1 MREDFKTFI
10 YIQSKK
16 NNIIDSKNKEGIYY
30 GFSYNNFEDFPYELK
45 NPKIIFELR
54 KKEISAFFMNNY
66 KNSFAFT
73 EKYLYIDLSLEHK
86 AFSDFSNFN
95 SSNEYFNF
103 KDKIFYEDIIKVEVI
118 KEELEITVK
127 GGKKFFLTPPWE
139 VRNIKKILLLI
150 LEEIFKVYNN
160 IGVEQN
166 IGLSGAE
173 ISGGIFSNVS
183 NAATNYSMDK
193 VVNNKQ
199 GHGFTGE
206 RANHLSDILS
216 GKDAKLV
223 GDDNKKNGAD
233 RIVNGEYIQTK
244 YCASGKKCINECFD
258 KTGEFK
264 YSYEDI
270 NGNYKNMTI
279 EVPSDM
285 YDEAVKVMAKKI
297 EEGKIPGVKDPNEAK
312 KLVKKGSVTYQ
323 QAKNIARF
331 GTVDGIIFDAK
342 NGAIVATQAMGI
354 SAAIAFATS
363 IWNGEDFDIAL
374 KNATYTGIK
383 VGGLSFLSAVLA
395 SQLSR
400 TALNSMLVG
409 STDVIIKGMGSK
421 ASALLVNAFRSGK
434 NIYGAAA
441 MKSASKLLRGN
452 LITGGVTLAILSTF
466 DVADIFRGRIS
477 GAQLFK
483 NVTSTAAGIAGGTV
497 GWVGG
502 ASAGAAIGSIFPGVG
517 TAIGG
522 VVGGLVGA
530 FAGGSVAQSAT
541 KSALDTFIEE
551 DADEMVKILEKVFT
565 DVANEYLI
573 NKKEAEVAI
582 KKLQNIIDGSFLK
595 DMYASSSRRN
605 FARDLVEPIIEL
617 IASEREKI
625 ILPTN
630 EQMFNELNEI
640 LEEIA
645 VEEENEDRDSRLYT
659 SVTSR

>member
-233 RIVNGEYIQTK
+233 
-244 YCASGKKCINECFD
+244 
-258 KTGEFK
+258 TGEFK

-625 ILPTN
+625 TLPTDK
-630 EQMFNELNEI
+630 QLFDELNEI

-645 VEEENEDRDSRLYT
+645 VEEENEDRDSRLYA